1 MKKNPPNREFKILQP
16 HKMEALDLKNPM
28 ATRAVDHT
36 KDRRAK
42 LEAEDSLNDLAQKDE
57 SFDTDEERAHRAFSK
72 DVTQTKDG
80 MSADELDNFMQSLR
94 DVSASPVE
102 RHVAGSYRTHAPE
115 SRRSCAF
122 LDPQTSRH
130 ILLRRV
136 VDASTFLT
144 DRRTLRAL
152 QIHAD
157 PVLARDRLGPRP
169 AVQAWTVLGP
179 QQAEVHAQVVQ
190 RDDLC
195 ERLLHA
201 GEGGLHVASRGPRQ
215 PRAGRQLES
224 LTNRTAGHCTEE
236 V

>member
-1 MKKNPPNREFKILQP
+1 MISPRFPPRSFFCQSHARRRLRTHRAARARQRRHRSDGMKKNPPNREFKILQP

-115 SRRSCAF
+115 SRRSCVFWTLKPAAISYSAESQT
-122 LDPQTSRH
+122 PQ
-130 ILLRRV
+130 L
-136 VDASTFLT
+136 F
-144 DRRTLRAL
+144 
-152 QIHAD
+152 
-157 PVLARDRLGPRP
+157 
-169 AVQAWTVLGP
+169 
-179 QQAEVHAQVVQ
+179 
-190 RDDLC
+190 
-195 ERLLHA
+195 
-201 GEGGLHVASRGPRQ
+201 
-215 PRAGRQLES
+215 
-224 LTNRTAGHCTEE
+224 
-236 V
+236 